1 MKRARATATVARC
14 EAVQVDAERLLDLT
28 DDLHDLANRIRA
40 SARVVVILDQ
50 LSARDQPHDLAYHRA
65 CMDVLAKL

>member
-1 MKRARATATVARC
+1 MKRARARATVARC
-14 EAVQVDAERLLDLT
+14 DAVQVDAERLLDLT
-28 DDLHDLANRIRA
+28 DDLHDLAARIRA

-65 CMDVLAKL
+65 CMDVLGKL

>member
-1 MKRARATATVARC
+1 MKRARARATVARC
-14 EAVQVDAERLLDLT
+14 DAVQVDAERLLDLT
-28 DDLHDLANRIRA
+28 DDLHDLAHRIRA

>member
-1 MKRARATATVARC
+1 MVRC

>member
-1 MKRARATATVARC
+1 MKRARARATVARC
-14 EAVQVDAERLLDLT
+14 EAVDIDAERLLDLT
-28 DDLHDLANRIRA
+28 DDLHDLAHRIRA